1 MNDLSALPKAERE
14 EIFGKGATIRKRT
27 GEQQEFFSSGRTEAA
42 PGSVQKREVFADFV
56 HSHEFLRLKEL
67 ERSLKAVGAPPY
79 VLAKGEQEELSTN
92 DFGEL
97 VEHLLAAGKR
107 SVTVQRYK
115 GLGEMT
121 AEQLWSTTMDPDRRT
136 VLKVTYEDLVKADE
150 IFTALMGE
158 SVSARKEFIEQHASE
173 VRNLDV

>member
-1 MNDLSALPKAERE
+1 
-14 EIFGKGATIRKRT
+14 
-27 GEQQEFFSSGRTEAA
+27 
-42 PGSVQKREVFADFV
+42 
-56 HSHEFLRLKEL
+56 LRLKEL

-79 VLAKGEQEELSTN
+79 VITKGEQEELGTE

-97 VEHLLAAGKR
+97 VDHLLAAGKR

-121 AEQLWSTTMDPDRRT
+121 AEQLWSTTMDPERRT

-158 SVSARKEFIEQHASE
+158 TVSARKEFIEQHAAE